1 MVHSSISKIISMPFY
16 QQINDY
22 YCGPAATQMAL
33 ATRGVNVSQS
43 TLASDT
49 WLETDKYKGTVGR
62 YIKYTLNNL
71 LGTTWYSYKEV
82 NKEDADLL
90 EYRVKLN
97 IDRGYAPVIAV
108 YQTGKAEHKD
118 KVLNGHTY
126 HYLRHF
132 VTIYGY
138 DLGYENGTR
147 GILYKDPIAGYSGRF
162 EDVQPSNW
170 ISTSLLAFLIW

>member
-22 YCGPAATQMAL
+22 YCGLAATQMAL

-108 YQTGKAEHKD
+108 YQTGLESTTFKD
-118 KVLNGHTY
+118 MSTLSTYPIDGKNG
-126 HYLRHF
+126 
-132 VTIYGY
+132 I
-138 DLGYENGTR
+138 
-147 GILYKDPIAGYSGRF
+147 RF
-162 EDVQPSNW
+162 
-170 ISTSLLAFLIW
+170 IF